1 MSTAYHLQT
10 DKQTERLNRTLEE
23 MLRTYVGYKQDNWD
37 EYLMTAEF
45 AYNNAKQT
53 SSGFTPFKLD
63 CGQPPITPLRL
74 ATMGN
79 VVKLDEIENVPT
91 ANEFI
96 FFLLPTRDER
106 TRNFIV

>member
-1 MSTAYHLQT
+1 
-10 DKQTERLNRTLEE
+10 
-23 MLRTYVGYKQDNWD
+23 MLRAYVGYKQDNWD
-37 EYLMTAEF
+37 EYLTTAEF

-74 ATMGN
+74 TTMGN
-79 VVKLDEIENVPT
+79 IVKLDEIENIPA

-96 FFLLPTRDER
+96 QQWSNKIAMAKDVLQDA
-106 TRNFIV
+106 